1 MVTQQHSPPE
11 PFLNEGTLVFAL
23 VLAQPRATC
32 QIHGLHSTMSE
43 ISTMTMAFVAS
54 ACTARNAKET
64 VLLHAATVQYSVL
77 SIRSKSGQ
85 I

>member
-1 MVTQQHSPPE
+1 
-11 PFLNEGTLVFAL
+11 
-23 VLAQPRATC
+23 
-32 QIHGLHSTMSE
+32 
-43 ISTMTMAFVAS
+43 MTMAFVAS